1 MGNVAGCHMLTGR
14 HTMPFLII
22 KEHICTKGLKK
33 GALIQPPQEQG
44 FINPDIPVTQ
54 RAYDSL
60 MGWRGTRRH
69 QSRTDGAIFLLELR
83 LQVLEQLVVVV
94 LRLLELDHRR
104 RLAVDEARQ
113 LVVAAVAREGVAAY

>member
-83 LQVLEQLVVVV
+83 LQIMQRLQERLE
-94 LRLLELDHRR
+94 RPAAHR
-104 RLAVDEARQ
+104 RLA
-113 LVVAAVAREGVAAY
+113 AALSDAVNASSPWL